1 METIYYNPQIFVI
14 KNFLTP
20 TECQSLIDTS
30 EVIGYEEAKVQ
41 TGANTQTMLKG
52 VRNND
57 RILFENQ
64 VMADELYQR
73 ALPHL
78 TCKIG
83 YYKMKGFNE
92 MFRFY
97 RYEPGQRFKM
107 HRDGS
112 FVRNENEQSFFTFL
126 VYLNDDF
133 EGGET
138 EFEDIATVQPK
149 AGDALVFYHPYRHE
163 GKTLLSGKKYV
174 LRTDI
179 MFEKEILND

>member
-1 METIYYNPQIFVI
+1 METTFYNPQIFVI
-14 KNFLTP
+14 KDFLTP
-20 TECQSLIDTS
+20 AECQSLIATS

-41 TGANTQTMLKG
+41 TGLHTQTMLKG

-57 RILFENQ
+57 RILFENPT
-64 VMADELYQR
+64 MAEELYQR

-83 YYKMKGFNE
+83 NYSMIGFNE

-97 RYEPGQRFKM
+97 RYEVGQRFKM

-112 FVRNENEQSFFTFL
+112 YERNENERSFFTFL
-126 VYLNDDF
+126 IYLNDDF
-133 EGGET
+133 EGGAT
-138 EFEDIATVQPK
+138 EFEDIVTVQPK
-149 AGDALVFYHPYRHE
+149 TGDALVFYHPYRHE
-163 GKTLLSGKKYV
+163 GKILKSGKKYV

-179 MFEKEILND
+179 MFRKELE